1 MFLFIFLLKRATTEY
16 LLMSDQS
23 SAGFCNLLVDV
34 KLSPSLFCLLPVHF
48 CIV

>member
-23 SAGFCNLLVDV
+23 SAGFFNLLVDV
-34 KLSPSLFCLLPVHF
+34 KLSPSLSFVCF
-48 CIV
+48 RCIFA